1 MMDKTEIPP
10 SYRYAFDAQG
20 FYVGIVKAQP
30 HPFKEGEFLTPA
42 NSCCERPSFVEG
54 FRPRWDGTQ
63 WSLEPNPLKKV
74 VQSVVPESVIEAKRD
89 EMFEHLRK
97 NLADLLTSELRSRI
111 DERVEEAFPLFTKL
125 VTDSSRS
132 FLNLVKDEKIST
144 DQRFKNLEDQFF
156 NRIQDLINQL
166 EEKRNAVDILI
177 QNVDALC
184 VRVENERKMI
194 EAENVAERSFFGKV
208 VDYFR
213 SKEPALVEPEN
224 KSSGE
229 V

>member
-54 FRPRWDGTQ
+54 FRPRWDGSQ

-97 NLADLLTSELRSRI
+97 NLADLLTSELRNRI
-111 DERVEEAFPLFTKL
+111 DERVGEAFPLFTKL

-144 DQRFKNLEDQFF
+144 DQRFKNLEDIFF
-156 NRIQDLINQL
+156 NRIQQMIVELDEKKRLLDVAL
-166 EEKRNAVDILI
+166 EKMEKLHIEI
-177 QNVDALC
+177 Q
-184 VRVENERKMI
+184 R
-194 EAENVAERSFFGKV
+194 ENVVERSFFGKV

-213 SKEPALVEPEN
+213 SKEPALAEPEN